1 MDKIPSF
8 KPLAHVTLNPS
19 FWKYIYIFRNFFSAT
34 IRDMVVHFNFSSFFH
49 VLLSWLKG
57 CHTYHISHLINGIND
72 RYDKYDS
79 YRASNVKFFFETNP
93 TSTSL
98 SIAFSTWPWSFTIV
112 STIYFCVHSG
122 FSRISSSTSFCVAPN
137 LDSRTSSLMLNPWP
151 FRLRYFSHCSTSFP
165 VTCKTQSFQPV
176 CCSITRIFRRCR

>member
-1 MDKIPSF
+1 
-8 KPLAHVTLNPS
+8 
-19 FWKYIYIFRNFFSAT
+19 
-34 IRDMVVHFNFSSFFH
+34 MVVHFNFSSFFH

-137 LDSRTSSLMLNPWP
+137 FASRTSSLMLNPWP

-165 VTCKTQSFQPV
+165 VTCKTQPDPSSSYNDAQQRLQ
-176 CCSITRIFRRCR
+176 SRIKYSLRPTKKRLNELKLNLR

>member
-1 MDKIPSF
+1 MKIVLFWPFNSSQNIIKWKWPFCLLISF
-8 KPLAHVTLNPS
+8 HKNCAS
-19 FWKYIYIFRNFFSAT
+19 KRWIEYI
-34 IRDMVVHFNFSSFFH
+34 
-49 VLLSWLKG
+49 
-57 CHTYHISHLINGIND
+57 LINGIND

-165 VTCKTQSFQPV
+165 VTCKTQPDPSSSYNDAQQRLQ
-176 CCSITRIFRRCR
+176 SRIKYSLRPTKKRLNELKLNLR